1 MAVKVPERMGEG
13 FAGISRA
20 GASGNEGL
28 TDVANQI
35 AQNLED
41 VVDAS
46 QLSDFAAF
54 KAAMASVDVL
64 VKSDDS
70 RI

>member
-1 MAVKVPERMGEG
+1 MGEG

-20 GASGNEGL
+20 GASGFEGL
-28 TDVANQI
+28 HEVADQI

-41 VVDAS
+41 IVDAS
-46 QLSDFAAF
+46 QLTDFAAF
-54 KAAMASVDVL
+54 KAAMASIEML
-64 VKSDDS
+64 QKSNDS